1 MKDKNINFILFI
13 LGTIGIPILEYS
25 FTNIH
30 NHQLKKIIMYF
41 VLIVI
46 AFILNYL
53 IMTVRWFCRL
63 AVILCNFF
71 IIFTFLI
78 ILIIALAIPTA
89 AFPLKVIVLCFIR
102 MLTR

>member
-13 LGTIGIPILEYS
+13 LGTIGIPILEYL

-30 NHQLKKIIMYF
+30 NHQLKKIILYF

-53 IMTVRWFCRL
+53 I
-63 AVILCNFF
+63 
-71 IIFTFLI
+71 
-78 ILIIALAIPTA
+78 
-89 AFPLKVIVLCFIR
+89 
-102 MLTR
+102 